1 MLYSLIVRLC
11 GAFWHPLAHRIY
23 IRRVIKLMCNEVES
37 VNPIPQRDHQQ
48 SESSCKGWRW
58 SHTQSNNRNISCVN
72 TKSRNVNRKRYT
84 RCINLVVRGG
94 LYEEERKSRAS
105 YLGENITNYNWIM
118 VKVTI
123 VLWLI
128 VMKDLVNVSYMTLI
142 SFRTASKKL
151 AKDIPFSS

>member
-1 MLYSLIVRLC
+1 MSIERDILDALILLL
-11 GAFWHPLAHRIY
+11 GGTIG
-23 IRRVIKLMCNEVES
+23 RRV
-37 VNPIPQRDHQQ
+37 P
-48 SESSCKGWRW
+48 
-58 SHTQSNNRNISCVN
+58 
-72 TKSRNVNRKRYT
+72 
-84 RCINLVVRGG
+84 G
-94 LYEEERKSRAS
+94 LS